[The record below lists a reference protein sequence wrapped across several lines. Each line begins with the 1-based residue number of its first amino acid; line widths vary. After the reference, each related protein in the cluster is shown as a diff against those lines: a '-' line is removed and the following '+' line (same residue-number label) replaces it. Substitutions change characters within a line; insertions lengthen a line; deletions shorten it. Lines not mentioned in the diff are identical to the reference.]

1 MDICLRLI
9 KESNQSRS
17 DGSRVRNSVLIMLPF
32 GIVTCTFFT
41 TTFLEIVVYV
51 KLYEPIFYH
60 AIVSIWFAY
69 KQLNNWSYLF
79 HAVYKDCL
87 QTENQTCDKDS

>member
-1 MDICLRLI
+1 MAREAMDICLRLI

-51 KLYEPIFYH
+51 KLYEPIFNH
-60 AIVSIWFAY
+60 AIVSI
-69 KQLNNWSYLF
+69 
-79 HAVYKDCL
+79 
-87 QTENQTCDKDS
+87 